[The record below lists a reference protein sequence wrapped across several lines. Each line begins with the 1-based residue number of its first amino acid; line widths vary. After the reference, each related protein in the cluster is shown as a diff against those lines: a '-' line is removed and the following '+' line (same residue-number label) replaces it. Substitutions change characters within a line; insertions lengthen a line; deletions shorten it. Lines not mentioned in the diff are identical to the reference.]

1 MGTPT
6 PWLFRSSAMSI
17 FDVHISRIPT
27 RLSQQPEKGSLRR
40 ARTNLP
46 SDSALPP
53 VFITPSKGEPGL
65 AFQQTSD
72 NPAFHPERKTIGLA
86 NVSPFLARRR
96 FNVSQDF
103 PGAEESAVDPEG
115 KGGCWWKEAKK
126 WGLRPLFHSI
136 TSPRWLFHGLF
147 GTWNVA
153 HARRAGW
160 EQVSRDEFLLVI

>member
-27 RLSQQPEKGSLRR
+27 RLSQQPEKGSLGR

-72 NPAFHPERKTIGLA
+72 NPAFYPGRKTIGQA

-115 KGGCWWKEAKK
+115 RKGMLEGGKK

-147 GTWNVA
+147 GTWNVG
-153 HARRAGW
+153 HASEQPGW
-160 EQVSRDEFLLVI
+160 GISTIRG